1 MTLMWGAVA
10 ASSLLVGAVLA
21 TLRRWH
27 MGTIGLVLAF
37 GAGLLLMLVR
47 PAEPAGMLGWWGLG
61 DHLAGFLDA
70 RVRAGDIAYFAT
82 LAGTGLLVTTARL
95 LRLREGA

>member
-37 GAGLLLMLVR
+37 GAGELYAADRTRCHQTL
-47 PAEPAGMLGWWGLG
+47 EPLAQELGTAVTSEPELTEE
-61 DHLAGFLDA
+61 
-70 RVRAGDIAYFAT
+70 AYADDKK
-82 LAGTGLLVTTARL
+82 AA
-95 LRLREGA
+95 